1 MAKKAHPISQFEA
14 LAEQLVEGTFGRLFA
29 GRLHPLE
36 VAIALAR
43 ATEDA
48 QVTNLRGER
57 LAPNV
62 YWVYLNPDDYA
73 ALYDAHPTLPE
84 DLTQSVAQLAVQ
96 AGLIAAQTPVV
107 EIHYSDKIPR
117 RRVSVAARY
126 IPPGD
131 SPAGQTDQLDAAQSA
146 ARDAAGAA
154 PAARAFLILYGTRTL
169 PLSQPITSLGRSL
182 NNDVVIDDPRIS
194 RRHAQIRRRAGRYVI
209 YDLGSSGGTLV
220 NGVRVSECLLASG
233 DVISLAG
240 VEIVYGEDAVT
251 PPPNPGPQD
260 TPAMQNARH

>member
-1 MAKKAHPISQFEA
+1 MAKKSHPISQFEA
-14 LAEQLVEGTFGRLFA
+14 LAEQLVEGTFGRMFA

-36 VAIALAR
+36 VATALAR

-62 YWVYLNPDDYA
+62 YWVYLNPDDYE
-73 ALYDAHPTLPE
+73 ALQTAHPTLPE
-84 DLTQSVAQLAVQ
+84 DLTQSVAQLVVQ
-96 AGLIAAQTPVV
+96 AGLLMAQSPIV

-126 IPPGD
+126 IPPEDNRPG
-131 SPAGQTDQLDAAQSA
+131 STAQMDEVA
-146 ARDAAGAA
+146 QA
-154 PAARAFLILYGTRTL
+154 AARAAVNAEPQVRPFLILYGTRTVL
-169 PLSQPITSLGRSL
+169 LTNPIITLGRSFD
-182 NNDVVIDDPRIS
+182 NDIVVDDPRVS
-194 RRHAQIRRRAGRYVI
+194 RKHAQLRQRGGHYVV
-209 YDLGSSGGTLV
+209 YDLGSSGGTWV
-220 NGVRVSECLLASG
+220 NGTRVSERLLAAG

-240 VEIVYGEDAVT
+240 VELIYGEDNPT

-260 TPAMQNARH
+260 TPAM